1 VFKYNKIELEY
12 VFLKTLYIINLKT
25 INMKDKKLA
34 GDNIKTED
42 SNWCFSGDVVNN
54 FDKHVKKSVPLYLE
68 GHQITCDLSK
78 FFVKDDSVVY
88 EIGSSTGV
96 LSVKLSESN
105 STKSGARFIG
115 FDIEKD
121 MVDFANKELTKVNI
135 NNVSFEHADIVS
147 TELEKSDLVVCYYTA
162 QFISPSVRQQVINK
176 LYQSLNWG
184 GALIMFEKVR
194 APDARFQDITNTLY
208 LDYKLKQGYSEENII
223 SKMMSLKGILE
234 PLSTQGNIDM
244 LKRAGFIDIMTVQ
257 KYLSFEGFLAIK

>member
-1 VFKYNKIELEY
+1 MN
-12 VFLKTLYIINLKT
+12 T
-25 INMKDKKLA
+25 
-34 GDNIKTED
+34 GDNIKMKD
-42 SNWCFSGDVVNN
+42 GSWKFSGDVVDN
-54 FDKHVKKSVPLYLE
+54 FDEHVKKSVPLYLE

-78 FFVKDDSVVY
+78 FFVKNDSVVY

-96 LSVKLSESN
+96 LSVKLSKSN
-105 STKSGARFIG
+105 LTKSGVHFIG

-121 MVDFANKELTKVNI
+121 MVNFSNKELTKTNV

-147 TELEKSDLVVCYYTA
+147 TELEKSDLIVCYYTM
-162 QFISPSVRQQVINK
+162 QFIPPAVRQQVINK

-194 APDARFQDITNTLY
+194 APDARFQDIINTLY

-223 SKMMSLKGILE
+223 SKMMSLKGVLE
-234 PLSTQGNIDM
+234 PFSTQGNLDM
-244 LKRAGFIDIMTVQ
+244 LKRSGFVDITTVQ